1 LLSLQNDSE
10 KGEEIMKN
18 IADNVHIGELIAVSS
33 VFKLNTFQM
42 ITLMEDG
49 IVEVFDNKEA
59 FFDKYG
65 YKETYDGLNWCELNN
80 GRIFTKAIGTT
91 E

>member
-1 LLSLQNDSE
+1 
-10 KGEEIMKN
+10 MKN
-18 IADNVHIGELIAVSS
+18 VADNVHIGELIAVSS

-42 ITLMEDG
+42 INLMEDG

-65 YKETYDGLNWCELNN
+65 NKETYEGLDWCELNN
-80 GRIFTKAIGTT
+80 GRIFTMAIGT